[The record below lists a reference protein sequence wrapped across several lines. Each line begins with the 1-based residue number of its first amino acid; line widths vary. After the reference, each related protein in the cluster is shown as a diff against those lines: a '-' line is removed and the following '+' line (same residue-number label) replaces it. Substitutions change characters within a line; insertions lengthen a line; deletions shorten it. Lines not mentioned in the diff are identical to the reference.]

1 MKSLI
6 AYFTCLAFFINVAF
20 FPLIARADEQV
31 TTLNEGDPAPFNGT
45 LFNTEA
51 AARLLIDLELTTEA
65 CQIKI
70 DDQVERASARYQLD
84 IDTMTA
90 SRDALQLRYDETLLI
105 KNNQIDWLESQVSKP
120 GASRQ
125 LWFVVGI
132 LTGAAVTIGS
142 GYALHEISN

>member
-1 MKSLI
+1 MNLKIL
-6 AYFTCLAFFINVAF
+6 FFIVFSVIFSQAAHAGEEVA
-20 FPLIARADEQV
+20 
-31 TTLNEGDPAPFNGT
+31 TLLEGQAAPFDGT